1 MYERKNETFLLGFVC
16 VDTLVQRRY
25 SSPSGFRKK
34 DRVERRRKRE
44 GKREREKG
52 MEQRGEG
59 WLVEKSALSFTLLV
73 GSSLRGG

>member
-44 GKREREKG
+44 GKREREG
-52 MEQRGEG
+52 DGTEG
-59 WLVEKSALSFTLLV
+59 RRLVSRKVSPLIHVVSW
-73 GSSLRGG
+73 